1 MLMRH
6 FLIVLIGL
14 GILHALSAQTVRFQV
29 LQFNDIYETGPLSG
43 GKEGGPARVAQ
54 YRKDLIS
61 KNPNSP
67 LLTILAGDFLS
78 PSVMNDVLYEG
89 KKIKGR
95 QMVELLN
102 SMEVDLVTF
111 GNHEF
116 DLKEPELL
124 ARIEET
130 RFSWISGNVFH
141 KTPQGLKPFGKTTN
155 GVVQPF
161 APCTTWTV
169 QNAKRQQVKVGIIG
183 VTLSGFKPAYAE
195 ITSFTEAGKKY
206 ADSLLTQAGCH
217 LVMGITHLNIEEDR
231 ELARAVPALKLIMG
245 GHEHEA
251 HTEIVGNTRITKADA
266 NVRSV
271 YVHSF
276 RVKLSDKSDPSVRVK
291 SRLVHITD
299 KMKEAAEVVA
309 VDQKWKQIAFDSFR
323 AAGFNPEKPV
333 ITAKEPLEGLEA
345 SVRNKST
352 NLGRYIASAYQAAC
366 PGAKAGILNSG
377 SIRIDDNISGVITE
391 YDILRVLPFGGKVVQ
406 VEMTG
411 SLLSR
416 FLQDGDN
423 NQGSGGFLQYAGVQ
437 KVNGEWMIQGEKI
450 ISENWYPV
458 AISDFLLTGQEK
470 NMDYLKAGNPQM
482 RNIIIPDG
490 QDNPARDVRIAV
502 IDYLRK
508 SYP

>member
-1 MLMRH
+1 MRYW
-6 FLIVLIGL
+6 FIILVCA
-14 GILHALSAQTVRFQV
+14 GIFQGLHAQKVRFQV
-29 LQFNDIYETGPLSG
+29 LQINDIYETGSLSG
-43 GKEGGPARVAQ
+43 GKEGGPARVARF
-54 YRKDLIS
+54 RKDLIAR
-61 KNPNSP
+61 NPHSP
-67 LLTILAGDFLS
+67 LLTIVAGDFLS
-78 PSVMNDVLYEG
+78 PSVMNDVMYEG

-95 QMVELLN
+95 QMVDLLN
-102 SMEVDLVTF
+102 NMAVDLVTF

-124 ARIEET
+124 ARIEES
-130 RFSWISGNVFH
+130 RFNWISGNVFH
-141 KTPQGLKPFGKTTN
+141 KTPQGLQPFGKTQE
-155 GVVQPF
+155 GVLQPF

-169 QNAKRQQVKVGIIG
+169 QNPKGQQVRVGIIG
-183 VTLSGFKPAYAE
+183 VTLQGFKPAYAE
-195 ITSFTEAGKKY
+195 ISSFTDAGKKY
-206 ADSLLTQAGCH
+206 ADSLVHQAGCH

-251 HTEIVGNTRITKADA
+251 HTEMVGSTRITKADA

-276 RVKLSDKSDPSVRVK
+276 RVKISDNAEPVVRVK
-291 SRLVHITD
+291 SRLVRISD
-299 KMKEAAEVVA
+299 KMADDPEVVA
-309 VDQKWKQIAFDSFR
+309 VDQKWKKIAFDSFR

-333 ITAKEPLEGLEA
+333 ITAKAPLEGLEA
-345 SVRNKST
+345 LVRNKPT
-352 NLGRYIASAYQAAC
+352 NLGQYIAAAYQAAS
-366 PGAKAGILNSG
+366 PGARAGILNSG

-411 SLLSR
+411 SLLNR
-416 FLQDGDN
+416 FLQDGEN
-423 NQGSGGFLQYAGVQ
+423 NKGSGGYLQYAGIQ
-437 KVNGEWMIQGEKI
+437 KVNGEWMIGGETI
-450 ISENWYPV
+450 VAENWYAV

-470 NMDYLKAGNPQM
+470 NMDYLKAGNPHI
-482 RNIIIPDG
+482 RNLIIPDG